1 MAKASDWK
9 ATRPSMR
16 SLIQSN
22 VCSEFGGF
30 QEESA
35 GTGFFSDLPFAIE
48 TGAET

>member
-1 MAKASDWK
+1 MSIL
-9 ATRPSMR
+9 S
-16 SLIQSN
+16 S
-22 VCSEFGGF
+22 GGF